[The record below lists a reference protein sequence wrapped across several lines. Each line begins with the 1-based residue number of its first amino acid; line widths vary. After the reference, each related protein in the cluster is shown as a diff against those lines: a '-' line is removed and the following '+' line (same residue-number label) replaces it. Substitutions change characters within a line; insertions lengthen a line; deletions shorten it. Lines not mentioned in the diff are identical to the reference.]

1 MNHRNI
7 NDCAGEH
14 SHVWNKVLINLIIS
28 KKSGG
33 IKCKIKKTVW

>member
-33 IKCKIKKTVW
+33 IKYGIESNI

>member
-33 IKCKIKKTVW
+33 IKYGIESDL

>member
-1 MNHRNI
+1 MHHRNKK
-7 NDCAGEH
+7 DYAGGH

-33 IKCKIKKTVW
+33 IKYGIESDL